1 MPQSFLPGSSPGRAL
16 MENPMVAFNVF
27 RERLLREH
35 DIELNLLW
43 QAHSP
48 SGKIEHYAIIGQ
60 KARLHEIIVLHSES
74 GYASYFPQTS
84 IQIDDDIAA
93 IIAETPA
100 KAS

>member
-1 MPQSFLPGSSPGRAL
+1 MPQPFPPGSSPGRAL

-43 QAHSP
+43 QADSP
-48 SGKIEHYAIIGQ
+48 TGKIEHYAIIGQ
-60 KARLHEIIVLHSES
+60 NKRHHEIVIRHTKT
-74 GYASYFPQTS
+74 GYTAYFPQTS
-84 IQIDDDIAA
+84 LRIDDDIAA

-100 KAS
+100 KVS